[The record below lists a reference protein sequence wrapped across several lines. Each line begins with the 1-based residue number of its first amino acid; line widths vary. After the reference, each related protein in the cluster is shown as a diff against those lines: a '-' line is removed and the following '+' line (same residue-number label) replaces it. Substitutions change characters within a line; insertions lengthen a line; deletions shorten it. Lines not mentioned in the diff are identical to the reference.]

1 MAAFVFKETQKFTQI
16 WIWAIILLV
25 DGISVWAL
33 FFENPTK
40 PTQAWENLAPLAI
53 LLLVNAL
60 FLSLTLKTQINS
72 TSLSFS
78 FFPFIQERKYSFGEI
93 ESMELVEYNSLL
105 KYGGWGIR
113 YNFDSWAYN
122 TGGKFG
128 IMVKTKSKKFLL
140 GTHKPEEA
148 QKAIEQ
154 FLATKSQ
161 NHGG

>member
-1 MAAFVFKETQKFTQI
+1 MATYVFKETQKFTQI

-25 DGISVWAL
+25 DGISVWTL
-33 FFENPTK
+33 FFGNHLK
-40 PTQAWENLAPLAI
+40 PTEGWENLGIWTI

-60 FLSLTLKTQINS
+60 FLSLTIKTQINS

-78 FFPFIQERKYSFGEI
+78 FFPFIRERKFHFNEI
-93 ESMELVEYNSLL
+93 ESLELTEYNSLMQ
-105 KYGGWGIR
+105 YGGWGFR
-113 YNFDSWAYN
+113 YNLDYWVYN

-148 QKAIEQ
+148 RKAIEQ
-154 FLATKSQ
+154 FLAIKSQ

>member
-1 MAAFVFKETQKFTQI
+1 MAAYVFKETQKFTQT

-40 PTQAWENLAPLAI
+40 TTQGWENLAPLAI

-78 FFPFIQERKYSFGEI
+78 FFPFIRERKFQVNEI
-93 ESMELVEYNSLL
+93 ESLELTEYNSLL
-105 KYGGWGIR
+105 QYGGWGIR
-113 YNFDSWAYN
+113 YNFDSWTYN

-148 QKAIEQ
+148 RKAIEQ

>member
-1 MAAFVFKETQKFTQI
+1 MAQYVFKETQKFTQI
-16 WIWAIILLV
+16 WI
-25 DGISVWAL
+25 
-33 FFENPTK
+33 
-40 PTQAWENLAPLAI
+40 LAI
-53 LLLVNAL
+53 LLLVNSITVWGMFFTNPPKPTEGWENVVAITIL
-60 FLSLTLKTQINS
+60 LLVNGLLLSLTLKTRITS

-93 ESMELVEYNSLL
+93 ESMELIEYNSLL

-128 IMVKTKSKKFLL
+128 IMVTTKSKKFLL

-148 QKAIEQ
+148 EKAITH
-154 FLATKSQ
+154 FLETKSQ
-161 NHGG
+161 NHGR